1 MQEAVPRNAYVGFS
15 ASTAY
20 FLEVHHVLNWNFTL
34 LELPEESL
42 KYGVDPNKEN
52 IALLVAT
59 SIAIIS
65 LLVVVSFL
73 ITARKDRKER
83 FQRKEDI
90 EMLTGTAASGPQVF
104 TYQKLSKATKGFSK
118 DNLLGTGGFG
128 SVYKG
133 VFYDSATTVAVK
145 QINVTSKQGMFS
157 VLSSLD
163 YM

>member
-1 MQEAVPRNAYVGFS
+1 MNFLRQEIIMQEAVPRNAYVGLS

-65 LLVVVSFL
+65 LLVVVSSL
-73 ITARKDRKER
+73 
-83 FQRKEDI
+83 
-90 EMLTGTAASGPQVF
+90 
-104 TYQKLSKATKGFSK
+104 Y
-118 DNLLGTGGFG
+118 
-128 SVYKG
+128 
-133 VFYDSATTVAVK
+133 
-145 QINVTSKQGMFS
+145 
-157 VLSSLD
+157 SS
-163 YM
+163 